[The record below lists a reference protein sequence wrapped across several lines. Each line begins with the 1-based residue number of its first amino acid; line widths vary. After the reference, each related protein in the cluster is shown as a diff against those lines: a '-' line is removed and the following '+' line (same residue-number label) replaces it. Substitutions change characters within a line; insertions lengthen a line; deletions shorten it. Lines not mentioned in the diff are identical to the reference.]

1 MRKAFATLGSDDT
14 PMVRRAAAKWLGV
27 SDDNVLS
34 LSGVT
39 DMEREPLG
47 FREKTEQTARPF

>member
-27 SDDNVLS
+27 SDDNALS
-34 LSGVT
+34 LSGVA
-39 DMEREPLG
+39 DMERAPLG
-47 FREKTEQTARPF
+47 FREKIEQTARPF

>member
-27 SDDNVLS
+27 SDDNALS
-34 LSGVT
+34 LSTVT
-39 DMEREPLG
+39 DIEGAPLG
-47 FREKTEQTARPF
+47 FCEKTEQTARPF

>member
-27 SDDNVLS
+27 SDDDVLS
-34 LSGVT
+34 LPGVT
-39 DMEREPLG
+39 DMERAPLG